1 MEMKICQS
9 CGMPMAEGTDLFGTN
24 ADGSLSETYCKYCFS
39 EGAFGRPNE
48 TMEEMIDTCVP
59 FMVEGGMTAEAAR
72 TLMEETLPKLERWR
86 NTI

>member
-9 CGMPMAEGTDLFGTN
+9 CGMPMAEGTDIFGTN
-24 ADGSLSETYCKYCFS
+24 ADGSLSEAYCKYCFS